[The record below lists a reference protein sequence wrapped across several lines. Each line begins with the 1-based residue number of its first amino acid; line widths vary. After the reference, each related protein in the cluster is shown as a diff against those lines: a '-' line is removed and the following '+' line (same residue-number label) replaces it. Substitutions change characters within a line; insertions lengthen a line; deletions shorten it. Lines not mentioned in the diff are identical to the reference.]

1 MNYHEPQAPVA
12 DDVEPPEYLDAD
24 ALAVWERLAP
34 TLRARSLLTIWDLD
48 LFAVYC
54 TAVVHHRRAAQ
65 LVNDTNILVVGDR
78 GAVKH
83 PAMQVIR
90 DQAMILATLAGRF
103 GLSPSDRAQIEMP
116 APAGGPTSAT
126 SILD

>member
-1 MNYHEPQAPVA
+1 MMVNA
-12 DDVEPPEYLDAD
+12 DKIIVE
-24 ALAVWERLAP
+24 
-34 TLRARSLLTIWDLD
+34 
-48 LFAVYC
+48 
-54 TAVVHHRRAAQ
+54 
-65 LVNDTNILVVGDR
+65 GDR
-78 GAVKH
+78 GRVKH
-83 PAMQVIR
+83 PAMQVLR